1 MIPSKELALLWAFP
15 LGIITPIRRL
25 PLGPLSWLTCY
36 LGLFLNVSIKPET
49 ISVTP
54 RLPPYLRESHLPP
67 SAADSLR
74 NSSARAAWG
83 ALCICAKSPGAEQQ
97 LPPLLSPT
105 QGTRPL
111 HVAAVYRKERSIWMV
126 VQIAPSSPQARRA
139 VIAPDEVSRGRFW
152 TL

>member
-74 NSSARAAWG
+74 NSSARAAQG
-83 ALCICAKSPGAEQQ
+83 ALCICANSPGAEQQ

-105 QGTRPL
+105 QGTRTL
-111 HVAAVYRKERSIWMV
+111 HVAGGRLPKGTQHLDGGPDSTLLPASTESCDRS
-126 VQIAPSSPQARRA
+126 
-139 VIAPDEVSRGRFW
+139 
-152 TL
+152 